1 MDSPAEIEIARA
13 RLKAHRWHVATL
25 VFLVLGIVADVAI
38 GVGTYW
44 TVGIVLSIALLVACL
59 VWTVYLRRKAL
70 RLYAETDRLIART
83 QAHLDAL
90 DARLSAGNPH
100 WRDGVEAP
108 FGLRWNDSVPP
119 PPDKDQ

>member
-1 MDSPAEIEIARA
+1 MDSPAEIDIARA
-13 RLKAHRWHVATL
+13 RRRARRWHRATVSVL
-25 VFLVLGIVADVAI
+25 VVGIVADVAI

-83 QAHLDAL
+83 QGHLDAL